1 MRLGRDERVRPHM
14 AQSPR
19 GGLASVRS
27 FIGPS
32 KQYIFLTVYSN
43 EASLHPIVFRE
54 SNWNY
59 TPEKNVDAGKATRPL
74 LRMFPNRADVNR
86 TGSIDPEVIVTVDRL
101 AWRYVG
107 GALRG
112 CAGAVSEG

>member
-1 MRLGRDERVRPHM
+1 M
-14 AQSPR
+14 
-19 GGLASVRS
+19 
-27 FIGPS
+27 
-32 KQYIFLTVYSN
+32 
-43 EASLHPIVFRE
+43 
-54 SNWNY
+54 
-59 TPEKNVDAGKATRPL
+59 DAGKATRPL